1 MTVAGLCCDKCPGAA
16 LADTSRFARR
26 RLLKAAVF
34 QPQAA
39 GGQRAAGRPDP
50 EDQPAQGG
58 RHRPGATTPEL
69 IYRTVTGQITDISPH
84 LITIGG
90 TAGERRFALTS
101 DARAWRGFTLEPSA
115 LRPGDEAI
123 IRLLPS
129 RPDVADRVWAN
140 IGRVTGTVL
149 NADAERL
156 LVAEGATRQR
166 IVVIAPQARER
177 IQVRFPN
184 LKPGYLVDLIGLQ
197 RRDYLEALIPASIS
211 QPPYRG
217 DLDHAPVPPPETSRV
232 SEAISGPAVW
242 HDPGDEPYGVL
253 GVSYPAIE
261 PSAGCA
267 EDQAGPGHGQVPARA
282 LPYLAIGTALN
293 VRNECTGISW
303 TLPITSCAPVARLF
317 NDHCVACRISPR
329 GRVADLTVASFV
341 ALGGDLEAG
350 CFHAILTIGR

>member
-1 MTVAGLCCDKCPGAA
+1 VCCDKCPGAA

-26 RLLKAAVF
+26 RLLKTAVF

-39 GGQRAAGRPDP
+39 GQRAATRPDP
-50 EDQPAQGG
+50 EHELSPGG

-69 IYRTVTGQITDISPH
+69 IYRTVTGQITDVSPH

-90 TAGERRFALTS
+90 TAGERRFALT
-101 DARAWRGFTLEPSA
+101 AGAKAWRGFTLEPSA
-115 LRPGDEAI
+115 LRPGDEAV

-129 RPDVADRVWAN
+129 RPNVADRIWAN

-166 IVVIAPQARER
+166 IVVIPPQARER

-184 LKPGYLVDLIGLQ
+184 LKPGYLVDLIGMQ

-217 DLDHAPVPPPETSRV
+217 DLDHVPAPSTETSRA
-232 SEAISGPAVW
+232 SESISGPAVW

-253 GVSYPAIE
+253 GVSYPAID
-261 PSAGCA
+261 PSARCA
-267 EDQAGPGHGQVPARA
+267 EDQADPDPDHGQAPARA

-350 CFHAILTIGR
+350 CFHATLTIGR